1 MLLRIDSK
9 QFNSICFR
17 HLKDG
22 VLFLFIRVYSCLCP
36 VLNTFYEFNLAFD
49 LAAYDS
55 RIKIR
60 FGVIRFGLVVDKIK
74 C

>member
-60 FGVIRFGLVVDKIK
+60 FGVIRFGLGVDKIK